1 MTELEKMEAELKELQ
16 GKIKRLKEEQAPHFN
31 MSVIDDSISKDYR
44 VMAEPMK
51 NGLRAFL
58 KYMTTLKVK
67 GNHYGRYIST
77 ANAQPK
83 MCDIGSEKIHLCNDF
98 LTEIQPIIQKY
109 THLFLEMNS
118 EEGRTC

>member
-16 GKIKRLKEEQAPHFN
+16 GKIKRLKEEQALHFN

-67 GNHYGRYIST
+67 GAHYGKYIST

-98 LTEIQPIIQKY
+98 LMEIQPIIQKY

-118 EEGRTC
+118 EEGRSC